1 MALVRLM
8 ATTAGRAARVGAG
21 LMLVVVGAL
30 LGGAWWIV
38 AAVGLVP
45 IVAGLLN
52 FCLLAPLFHARLH
65 TTSSHP

>member
-1 MALVRLM
+1 
-8 ATTAGRAARVGAG
+8 
-21 LMLVVVGAL
+21 
-30 LGGAWWIV
+30 
-38 AAVGLVP
+38 VP